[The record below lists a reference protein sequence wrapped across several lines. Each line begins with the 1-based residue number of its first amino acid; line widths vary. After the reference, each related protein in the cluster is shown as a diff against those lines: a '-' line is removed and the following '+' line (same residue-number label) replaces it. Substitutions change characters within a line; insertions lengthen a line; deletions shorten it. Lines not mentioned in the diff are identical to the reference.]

1 MPKPSRAMAEQT
13 QTPEELDDF
22 WRELGKK
29 LRAELKHRGYDVDT
43 MSEAEFEELKD
54 RLAKAM
60 RL

>member
-1 MPKPSRAMAEQT
+1 MAEQT
-13 QTPEELDDF
+13 HTPEELDDF